1 MAGISARWRTTR
13 STTRPRSRCGSV
25 PCALEWSGWGFAI
38 RFADGAALSRWG
50 GFEQVGRGIE
60 GGVEFA
66 VWRGGR
72 HHVGVRFLLPRQRGG
87 ARLDKGVRGFLVLE
101 YMS

>member
-38 RFADGAALSRWG
+38 RFADGAALTR
-50 GFEQVGRGIE
+50 
-60 GGVEFA
+60 
-66 VWRGGR
+66 RGGGGGGGR
-72 HHVGVRFLLPRQRGG
+72 SGICGV
-87 ARLDKGVRGFLVLE
+87 ARRA
-101 YMS
+101 SPCRR